1 MSIRMLAWHTYR
13 SVVVPSY
20 VRESDIFENSER
32 ALWKEPK
39 PEYAWIMMKAL
50 LLFKMELKDKPWMC
64 GELTLRNNIDYIQ
77 KIIDSVEVK

>member
-1 MSIRMLAWHTYR
+1 MSIRLLAWYTYR

-20 VRESDIFENSER
+20 VREFDIFENSER

-64 GELTLRNNIDYIQ
+64 GELTLQNNIDYVQ
-77 KIIDSVEVK
+77 KMIDSVEVK